1 MPKISVIVPIYKVEK
16 YLCRCVDSI
25 LNQTFTDFELILVD
39 DGSPDN
45 CGKICDEYESKDS
58 RIHVIH
64 KENGG
69 LSDARNA
76 GLDYATGQ
84 YIIFVDSDDFIESDL
99 LEKAYNTIRKGY
111 DIVSYGFNVI
121 GVDGNISAIAHSEAG
136 KEFRFEKQADYL
148 NFILKIFI
156 NYGVGWAAWSRI
168 YRRDII
174 QKYNIRFEDNS
185 KIFAEDMY
193 FNLCYLAH
201 IKTMYT
207 MKENPYN
214 YLLRNDS
221 IMGKD
226 LKKSNLNRFNE
237 LAKAVLAHYK
247 KYPDLDYLC
256 EHFSAIYYMIIYHEM
271 KVYYKKE
278 TFDCNEYRDLFN
290 KEIVDKDFMRMNLK
304 SLKKENNLMYLNFPK
319 GMVLRINNIIN
330 YVLDGNL
337 FKYKIKN
344 GILNVVTAVKD
355 KTVRKLSR

>member
-1 MPKISVIVPIYKVEK
+1 MNLISVIVPIYKVEK
-16 YLCRCVDSI
+16 YLNRCVDSL

-45 CGKICDEYESKDS
+45 CGRICDEYAEKDN

-76 GLDYATGQ
+76 GLNYATGE
-84 YIIFVDSDDFIESDL
+84 YIVFVDSDDFVEPDL
-99 LEKAYNTIRKGY
+99 LEKAYNTIKNGY

-121 GVDGNISAIAHSEAG
+121 GVDGNISTITHMEAG
-136 KEFRFEKQADYL
+136 KEFRFEKQTDYL
-148 NFILKIFI
+148 NFILRIFM
-156 NYGVGWAAWSRI
+156 NFGVGWEAVSRI

-174 QKYNIRFEDNS
+174 EKYGLRFEDNS
-185 KIFAEDMY
+185 RIFAEDMY
-193 FNLCYLAH
+193 FNLCYIVH
-201 IKTMYT
+201 TKTMYAL
-207 MKENPYN
+207 KDCLYN
-214 YLLRNDS
+214 YLRRNDS

-226 LKKSNLNRFNE
+226 IKKSNLNRFNE
-237 LAKAVLAHYK
+237 LTKAVLAHYE

-256 EHFSAIYYMIIYHEM
+256 EHFSAIYYMIMYHEM

-304 SLKKENNLMYLNFPK
+304 SLKKEKNLMYLNFPK
-319 GMVLRINNIIN
+319 GILLRIYNNIN
-330 YVLDGNL
+330 YVLDGNI
-337 FKYKIKN
+337 FKYKLKN
-344 GILNVVTAVKD
+344 AMLNAVTAIRT
-355 KTVRKLSR
+355 KTIRRS

>member
-1 MPKISVIVPIYKVEK
+1 MLISVIVPIYKVER
-16 YLCRCVDSI
+16 YLNKCVDSI

-45 CGKICDEYESKDS
+45 CGRICDEYAEKDN

-76 GLDYATGQ
+76 GLNYATGE
-84 YIIFVDSDDFIESDL
+84 YIVFVDSDDFIEPDL
-99 LEKAYNTIRKGY
+99 LEKAYSTIVKGY
-111 DIVSYGFNVI
+111 DIVSFGFNVI
-121 GVDGNISAIAHSEAG
+121 GVDGSISAIIHPEVG
-136 KEFRFEKQADYL
+136 KELRFEKQADYL
-148 NFILKIFI
+148 EFILKIFM
-156 NYGVGWAAWSRI
+156 NWRVGWEAWSRI

-174 QKYNIRFEDNS
+174 EKYELRFEDNS
-185 KIFAEDMY
+185 RIFAEDMY
-193 FNLCYLAH
+193 FNFCYIVH
-201 IKTMYT
+201 TKTMYA
-207 MKENPYN
+207 MKDCLYN
-214 YLLRNDS
+214 YLRRNDS

-226 LKKSNLNRFNE
+226 IKKSNLNRFNE
-237 LAKAVLAHYK
+237 LAKAVLEHYK

-278 TFDCNEYRDLFN
+278 TFDYKEYRDLFN
-290 KEIVDKDFMRMNLK
+290 KEIVDKDFMIMNLK
-304 SLKKENNLMYLNFPK
+304 KLKNEKDFMYLNFPK
-319 GMVLRINNIIN
+319 GILLRIYNNIN

-337 FKYKIKN
+337 FKCKIKN
-344 GILNVVTAVKD
+344 SILNMVTAIKD

>member
-1 MPKISVIVPIYKVEK
+1 MLISVIVPIYKVEK

-25 LNQTFTDFELILVD
+25 LAQTFTDFELILVD

-45 CGKICDEYESKDS
+45 CGRICDEYAEKDN

-64 KENGG
+64 KKNGG

-76 GLDYATGQ
+76 GLNYATGQ
-84 YIIFVDSDDFIESDL
+84 YIMFVDSDDYIE
-99 LEKAYNTIRKGY
+99 LELFEKSYNTIEEGY
-111 DIVSYGFNVI
+111 DIVAFRLNEIDDSGNSSPLVYSLLEKEINFENNV
-121 GVDGNISAIAHSEAG
+121 
-136 KEFRFEKQADYL
+136 DYL
-148 NFILKIFI
+148 NFILKIFM
-156 NYGVGWAAWSRI
+156 NYGVGWGAVSRI

-174 QKYNIRFEDNS
+174 EKYGLRFEDNRR
-185 KIFAEDMY
+185 IFAEDMC
-193 FNLCYLAH
+193 FNLCYIVHA
-201 IKTMYT
+201 KTMYVI
-207 MKENPYN
+207 KDCLYN
-214 YLLRNDS
+214 YARRNDS

-226 LKKSNLNRFNE
+226 IKKSNLNRFNE
-237 LAKAVLAHYK
+237 LAKAVLEHYK

-256 EHFSAIYYMIIYHEM
+256 EHFSAIYYMIMYHEM

-290 KEIVDKDFMRMNLK
+290 KEIVDKDFMIMNLK
-304 SLKKENNLMYLNFPK
+304 KLKNEKDFMYLNFPK
-319 GMVLRINNIIN
+319 GILLRIYNNIN

>member
-1 MPKISVIVPIYKVEK
+1 MLISVIVPIYKVER
-16 YLCRCVDSI
+16 YLNKCVDSI

-45 CGKICDEYESKDS
+45 CGRICDEYAEKDN

-76 GLDYATGQ
+76 GLNYATGE
-84 YIIFVDSDDFIESDL
+84 YIVFVDSDDFIEPDL
-99 LEKAYNTIRKGY
+99 LEKAYSTIVKGY
-111 DIVSYGFNVI
+111 DIVSFGFNVI
-121 GVDGNISAIAHSEAG
+121 GVDGSISAIIHPEVG
-136 KEFRFEKQADYL
+136 KELRFEKQADYL
-148 NFILKIFI
+148 EFILKIFM
-156 NYGVGWAAWSRI
+156 NWRVGWEAWSRI

-174 QKYNIRFEDNS
+174 EKYELRFEDNS
-185 KIFAEDMY
+185 RIFAEDMY
-193 FNLCYLAH
+193 FNFCYIVH
-201 IKTMYT
+201 TKTMYA
-207 MKENPYN
+207 MKDCLYN
-214 YLLRNDS
+214 YLRRNDS

-226 LKKSNLNRFNE
+226 IKKSNLNRFNE
-237 LAKAVLAHYK
+237 LAKAVLEHYK

-278 TFDCNEYRDLFN
+278 TFDCNEYRDLFD

-304 SLKKENNLMYLNFPK
+304 SLKKEKNLMYLNFPK
-319 GMVLRINNIIN
+319 GILLRIYNNIN
-330 YVLDGNL
+330 YVLDGNI
-337 FKYKIKN
+337 FKYKLKN
-344 GILNVVTAVKD
+344 AMLNAVTAVKD